1 MTRHRSFQTAAARR
15 RAEPIIWEIDGQEI
29 RLRASIELADLASLI
44 DLLQEPV
51 PEGLSPMKYAVERR
65 ASLIEAI
72 RPFVEEPSIAGYE
85 QVAED
90 LDLGVIGE
98 MISDLI
104 AEYAGTR
111 NPTKPS
117 SSLPGSEETGPS
129 STDGVPLE
137 ASTPSA
143 SQPTEQ

>member
-1 MTRHRSFQTAAARR
+1 MTRSRSFQTAASRR
-15 RAEPIIWEIDGQEI
+15 RAEPVVWEIDDQTI
-29 RLRASIELADLASLI
+29 RLRASVGLPDLADLV
-44 DLLQEPV
+44 DLLQDPV
-51 PEGLSPMKYAVERR
+51 PEGMTPMKYAVQRR
-65 ASLIEAI
+65 QTLIEKM
-72 RPFVEEPSIAGYE
+72 RPFIEPESIPAYE
-85 QVAED
+85 AVAED
-90 LDLGVIGE
+90 LDIQTVGE

-117 SSLPGSEETGPS
+117 SSSPNSETTGQS

-137 ASTPSA
+137 ASTQSD